1 MNALAETIRDTY
13 KLQIHR
19 GTGKAIGFCVGGA
32 ACHYLADNVVWEE
45 IYQNPDVIITDSM
58 KKFPHQDDLEVALK
72 QIVGYTYA
80 NPAGYSNVAYY
91 AESIVASNDEGNY
104 NEAWDTLGEFFDE
117 YELSECGE
125 CGELKQ
131 GDARTFGGMRCGK
144 CAYG

>member
-32 ACHYLADNVVWEE
+32 ACHYLADNVVWDE
-45 IYQNPDVIITDSM
+45 IYTNPDVIITDSM
-58 KKFPHQDDLEVALK
+58 KKFPHQDDLEKALK
-72 QIVGYTYA
+72 QIVGFTYG
-80 NPAGYSNVAYY
+80 NTYSSVGYYAGGIVAY
-91 AESIVASNDEGNY
+91 NDEGDFPN
-104 NEAWDTLGEFFDE
+104 AWATLGEFFDE

-131 GDARTFGGMRCGK
+131 GDARVFGGMKCGE

>member
-1 MNALAETIRDTY
+1 MNALAETIRNTY

-32 ACHYLADNVVWEE
+32 ACHYLADSITWDE
-45 IYQNPDVIITDSM
+45 IYTNPDVTITDSM
-58 KKFPHQDDLEVALK
+58 KKFPHYSS
-72 QIVGYTYA
+72 VGFYA
-80 NPAGYSNVAYY
+80 G
-91 AESIVASNDEGNY
+91 SIVQFNDEGDFPS
-104 NEAWDTLGEFFDE
+104 AWQLLSDFFDE

-131 GDARTFGGMRCGK
+131 GDARAFGGMRCGQ